1 MDSQKHARG
10 LLKVEFSDKS
20 DVSEESVFEKLS
32 QFGAI
37 VFVTIL
43 TSENTAYVK
52 FELHD
57 NGWYIDLKTY
67 YVYLDTY
74 KCILFILKSLA

>member
-1 MDSQKHARG
+1 MDSQKYVRG
-10 LLKVEFSDKS
+10 LLKVEFSDKT

-32 QFGAI
+32 PFGTI

-57 NGWYIDLKTY
+57 NGWFIDLKT
-67 YVYLDTY
+67 
-74 KCILFILKSLA
+74 

>member
-1 MDSQKHARG
+1 MDSQEYFRG
-10 LLKVEFSDKS
+10 LLKVEFSVKTDL
-20 DVSEESVFEKLS
+20 SEKSVFEKLS

-52 FELHD
+52 FELHK
-57 NGWYIDLKTY
+57 NGWFIDLKTY
-67 YVYLDTY
+67 YVYIDT
-74 KCILFILKSLA
+74 